1 MPPADCRPSVST
13 HPLPLRLPLPQVFQ
27 RNVDASGV
35 IPQLSMVM
43 GPCAGG
49 AVYSPALT
57 DFTFMVGGQTCW
69 EEAGLGGPG
78 VLWPRSASTWPMP
91 VLLLRGLVALLPA
104 RPPTPPPPRT
114 SPTRSP
120 QVRRSSYMFLTG
132 PEVVKSVTM
141 EEVTQEQLGGA
152 TTHTVKSGG

>member
-1 MPPADCRPSVST
+1 MLGGGWAGRPRCLVAA
-13 HPLPLRLPLPQVFQ
+13 LGLDLA
-27 RNVDASGV
+27 NACAAS
-35 IPQLSMVM
+35 
-43 GPCAGG
+43 
-49 AVYSPALT
+49 
-57 DFTFMVGGQTCW
+57 
-69 EEAGLGGPG
+69 GGPG
-78 VLWPRSASTWPMP
+78 CP
-91 VLLLRGLVALLPA
+91 PA
-104 RPPTPPPPRT
+104 RPSADPPPPRT